1 MPKDINNINDT
12 NDINLGGLKNQSAD
26 NSAVL
31 KEKIESAVDLICQL
45 YGYNIITDAY
55 IFGSVSKGTATKES
69 DIDIYLINP
78 SFHNIDDIFKS
89 PLSNFDLIIILEN
102 IGIEF
107 TEISRKGLK
116 PTTYQLYKG
125 ELFHLLTR
133 DRINPFMEG
142 IEIKRDLCQDK
153 EEK

>member
-1 MPKDINNINDT
+1 MPKEPKDIP
-12 NDINLGGLKNQSAD
+12 KD
-26 NSAVL
+26 NSVIL
-31 KEKIESAVDLICQL
+31 KEKIENAVDLICQL

-55 IFGSVSKGTATKES
+55 IFGSVSKGTVTKES

-78 SFHNIDDIFKS
+78 SFHNIDDIFRS
-89 PLSNFDLIIILEN
+89 PLSNFELIIILEN

-107 TEISRKGLK
+107 IEISRKELK

-125 ELFHLLTR
+125 ELFHLVTR

-142 IEIKRDLCQDK
+142 IELKRDLCLGK
-153 EEK
+153 

>member
-1 MPKDINNINDT
+1 MSKDTNSRNDT
-12 NDINLGGLKNQSAD
+12 NDINLGRLKNQSTD
-26 NSAVL
+26 SSTVL

-78 SFHNIDDIFKS
+78 IFHNIDDIFKS

-102 IGIEF
+102 IGVEF
-107 TEISRKGLK
+107 IEISRKDLK
-116 PTTYQLYKG
+116 LTTYQLYKG

-133 DRINPFMEG
+133 DRVNPFMEG
-142 IEIKRDLCQDK
+142 IEIKRDICPGK
-153 EEK
+153 

>member
-1 MPKDINNINDT
+1 MPKDINNTNDT
-12 NDINLGGLKNQSAD
+12 NDTNLDGPKNQSTD

-55 IFGSVSKGTATKES
+55 VFGSVSKGTVTKES

-78 SFHNIDDIFKS
+78 SFHSIDDIFKS

-107 TEISRKGLK
+107 IETSRKGLK
-116 PTTYQLYKG
+116 PTTYSSYKG
-125 ELFHLLTR
+125 ELFHLVTR

-142 IEIKRDLCQDK
+142 IEIKRDMCQ
-153 EEK
+153 EK

>member
-1 MPKDINNINDT
+1 MSKDINNTSDT
-12 NDINLGGLKNQSAD
+12 NDINSDKPRSFLSD
-26 NSAVL
+26 NSTVL

-45 YGYNIITDAY
+45 YEYNIITDAY

-78 SFHNIDDIFKS
+78 IFHNIDDIFKS
-89 PLSNFDLIIILEN
+89 PLSNFELIIILEN

-107 TEISRKGLK
+107 TEIPRKGLK

-142 IEIKRDLCQDK
+142 IEIKRDMCS
-153 EEK
+153 EK